1 MSNSYGFTFNKEDC
15 TYKGVPCDCK
25 DCTVSDC
32 RELECGICCDGDE
45 YWSKGKCARKYV
57 HSLPSTKD
65 ENLVTLLLS
74 ARSDDIS
81 LEEAHE
87 MLMKLN
93 LVYKSGHVN
102 LAFLESLRKIMYI
115 AAGWSRPDDERILP
129 LFHRET
135 AQSMI
140 DDILEWR
147 VKGDW
152 LVKLKKK
159 YRYTD
164 EGSVPCKDESE
175 AGADN
180 VASQH
185 KYCGYC
191 AEATTGPREDDE
203 Q

>member
-25 DCTVSDC
+25 DCAIFDC
-32 RELECGICCDGDE
+32 RELECSICCGGDE
-45 YWSKGKCARKYV
+45 YWRKGRCARKYV
-57 HSLPSTKD
+57 HSLPSNED
-65 ENLVTLLLS
+65 ADLVTLLLS

-102 LAFLESLRKIMYI
+102 LAVLESLRQIMYT
-115 AAGWSRPDDERILP
+115 AAGWSRPDDDRDLP
-129 LFHRET
+129 LFHEET
-135 AQSMI
+135 AQNMI

-147 VKGDW
+147 VQGDW

-159 YRYTD
+159 YRYPD

-180 VASQH
+180 VTPQH
-185 KYCGYC
+185 RYCGYC
-191 AEATTGPREDDE
+191 AEATTGPREDNE
-203 Q
+203 